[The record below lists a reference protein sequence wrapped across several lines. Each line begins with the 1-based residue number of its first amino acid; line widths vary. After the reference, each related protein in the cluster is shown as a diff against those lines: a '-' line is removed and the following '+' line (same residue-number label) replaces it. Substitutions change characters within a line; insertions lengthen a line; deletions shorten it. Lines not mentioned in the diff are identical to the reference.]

1 MNRCVGS
8 VGSVMVR
15 NFQVT
20 VVERGERERIKG
32 MERTCRLIL
41 NGAIFRDLTFV
52 FECIDLVV
60 H

>member
-1 MNRCVGS
+1 MG
-8 VGSVMVR
+8 
-15 NFQVT
+15 
-20 VVERGERERIKG
+20 
-32 MERTCRLIL
+32 RTCRLIL